1 MIEIECK
8 ILADPENIK
17 LNIDPKMKI
26 FVTSNVIRW
35 NGVYNRIA
43 NNIYG
48 VILANYN
55 RFLKKIKK

>member
-26 FVTSNVIRW
+26 FVTSNVIR
-35 NGVYNRIA
+35 
-43 NNIYG
+43 
-48 VILANYN
+48 
-55 RFLKKIKK
+55 